1 MAYVPSLEERRA
13 DFCFLVRSV
22 LPRSMAD
29 AVTDRDIDEAL
40 DEALWGVPFERVAT
54 DRLGPLADVIA
65 VRLRVR
71 LG

>member
-1 MAYVPSLEERRA
+1 MAYVPSVQERKA
-13 DFCFLVRSV
+13 DFCFLVRSI

-29 AVTDRDIDEAL
+29 AVTDHDIDEAL
-40 DEALWGVPFERVAT
+40 DEALWGIPLERVAY
-54 DRLGPLADVIA
+54 DRLGPLADIIA